1 METILPKT
9 KVAARVPR
17 AFAGLNVFISSAM
30 GGPPMEVEVP
40 RKPDKPPA
48 IKVFGALTL
57 GVHPKELKIMVKMTA
72 PPIKSCREF
81 VVSAAGAH
89 YVRKVPS
96 TRAQLEQSTLFQSVS
111 APALSRVEQAF
122 IRARHSTTTG
132 TIAGFNSAM
141 MGEEIVPNPNPMTPW
156 TVEPIKIMS

>member
-30 GGPPMEVEVP
+30 GGPPMELEVP

-72 PPIKSCREF
+72 QPIKSCREF
-81 VVSAAGAH
+81 VVSTARAH
-89 YVRKVPS
+89 TARKVPGK
-96 TRAQLEQSTLFQSVS
+96 
-111 APALSRVEQAF
+111 
-122 IRARHSTTTG
+122 RARWDKTPTSSP
-132 TIAGFNSAM
+132 SAAAR
-141 MGEEIVPNPNPMTPW
+141 
-156 TVEPIKIMS
+156 